1 MSEYK
6 VVTNNIYSIF
16 LYFANSIIMNPSD
29 ISVQIRGIKL
39 ITFGFRFYQETS
51 GFVISNIA
59 VLMKTKNNYDI
70 INRKINTKMNWII
83 KKEIMQ
89 KPVYSFCFRDQCES
103 LRSKIFTETLK
114 VFLLAEI
121 VNMFKEIVELLRFL
135 HRISLWV

>member
-1 MSEYK
+1 MQSMLLRTYACGIQAQQVLIFHKCNQMSEYK

-16 LYFANSIIMNPSD
+16 LYSANSIIMNPSD

-70 INRKINTKMNWII
+70 INRKINTKMN
-83 KKEIMQ
+83 
-89 KPVYSFCFRDQCES
+89 
-103 LRSKIFTETLK
+103 
-114 VFLLAEI
+114 
-121 VNMFKEIVELLRFL
+121 
-135 HRISLWV
+135 